1 MSKVVSTVVEKK
13 KNASVKHDSKREIGD
28 FEYITF
34 KNDRYHEAR
43 KQMLIPDDE
52 KEYGLGC
59 NNCYACVSG
68 GSYPCEFETE

>member
-13 KNASVKHDSKREIGD
+13 KNANVKHDSKREIGD
-28 FEYITF
+28 LEYITF

-59 NNCYACVSG
+59 NKYVLYCIKIIGIIRY
-68 GSYPCEFETE
+68 